1 MSADFAGCSL
11 KNERRI
17 EFKMKKR
24 ILASLISLTM
34 LSALLPT
41 SAFASNEDT
50 PDTASGGTGIS
61 CTETRCSHKA
71 AIGDMHY
78 DTIQNAIN
86 AAGSEKTTIKV
97 LNDVNCTGLVALVG
111 DGRDIVLDLNGH
123 NIISSGENYTISVA
137 KKDGSQD
144 LGEHTSGKLEI
155 TGSGKIANGGTNSTA
170 IRNYGEM
177 TISGDITIGRS
188 NGEQPANKQNS
199 AIKCEEESTL
209 IIEGKPTFNGYDRSL
224 QTFGKTIIKGGI
236 FEGTVEA
243 WQYKHFPST
252 LTIEGGIFT
261 DEVFSRTNGSEN
273 YPKGAE
279 VIISGGKFKTEP
291 KLTDEYVTLKDDTN
305 EFVFKND
312 YYILT
317 PKGALE
323 FSELGDSWP
332 DTNFWKGITKD
343 TLVDGNLTITQKVF
357 SDNEATVK
365 IEGALKYAEWT
376 AFNETTEEE
385 QKGHYLPILIKTAKD
400 PVAEAEGSKITVTGS
415 PSKELTFGS
424 DGQFEL
430 AMYMDKLADKEFT
443 VKSGAYTYK
452 VDCTDVVLL
461 PEPQTNE
468 DGSTT
473 ESKVVES
480 GGDSDEPAQVVT
492 ETKNETT
499 VIGSVGL
506 PADTEDLGDMTV
518 EVKSVTGIPAD
529 TTIQADS
536 AVKEALADQN
546 KTTLV
551 EVTVKNGEEEKFTGD
566 APMEDAGIVVTIG
579 GLTGGKTYFVFSI
592 DRNGSV
598 TSYGYKTLD
607 ENDTAI
613 SVKSSHLT
621 IFAAAEVDESKLEE
635 FKVAV
640 QDDTKVSRV
649 DEGSSGLA
657 TTDPAVKISC
667 QVDAG
672 AIRQLGFTGY
682 ASNLSVPNDTY
693 FVKIIVEGFKDGTA
707 VTVNDIPYGASGVDV
722 TLSRDAYQTPITVK
736 VGNAKYTITVTKE
749 ASDNASVKLRYTH
762 RTSLTGS
769 DTTKYFGGKLEIQN
783 VSGSKKNYLIA
794 IGKQGLT
801 VNGRAFSI
809 SYVKCLENDEVY
821 TLPCQN
827 IFQVCVI
834 EIAINQ
840 DLSLASFNGEY
851 IVDWKDVTACN
862 DII

>member
-1 MSADFAGCSL
+1 
-11 KNERRI
+11 
-17 EFKMKKR
+17 MKKR
-24 ILASLISLTM
+24 ILASLLSLAM

-41 SAFASNEDT
+41 SAFASNED
-50 PDTASGGTGIS
+50 PLDTASEGTGIS
-61 CTETRCSHKA
+61 CTDAKCSHKA
-71 AIGDMHY
+71 AIGDTHY
-78 DTIQNAIN
+78 VTIQNAID
-86 AAGSEKTTIKV
+86 AAGDKKTTIKV
-97 LNDVNCTGLVALVG
+97 LGDVNYDGLVALVG
-111 DGRDIVLDLNGH
+111 NGRDIVLDLNGH
-123 NIISSGENYTISVA
+123 SIVSGGDNYTISVA

-155 TGSGKIANGGTNSTA
+155 TGSGTIANGSSSATVV
-170 IRNYGEM
+170 RNYGEM

-188 NGEQPANKQNS
+188 DEKQPANKQNS
-199 AIKCEEESTL
+199 AIKCEEDSTL
-209 IIEGKPTFNGYDRSL
+209 IIEGNPKFVHYDRSL
-224 QTFGKTIIKGGI
+224 QTFGKTIIEGGI

-243 WQYKHFPST
+243 WQYKDYPST
-252 LTIEGGIFT
+252 LTIDGGIF
-261 DEVFSRTNGSEN
+261 EGKVSSRTNN
-273 YPKGAE
+273 TQDYPKGAK

-291 KLTDEYVTLKDDTN
+291 ELNEYVTLEDGDTN
-305 EFVFKND
+305 EFVSKNY

-323 FSELGDSWP
+323 FSELGGSWP
-332 DTNFWKGITKD
+332 DTNAETFWKGITKEK
-343 TLVDGNLTITQKVF
+343 LVDGNLTITQKVL
-357 SDNEATVK
+357 SDNEVTVK
-365 IEGALKYAEWT
+365 VAGALKYAEWT
-376 AFNETTEEE
+376 AFNGTDTEE

-400 PVAEAEGSKITVTGS
+400 SVTEAEGSKITVTGS
-415 PSKELTFGS
+415 QPKELTFGN

-443 VKSGAYTYK
+443 VESGAYTYK

-473 ESKVVES
+473 ESKLVES

-492 ETKNETT
+492 ETKKGTR

-506 PADTEDLGDMTV
+506 PADTEELGDMTV
-518 EVKSVTGIPAD
+518 EVKPVAEIPAD
-529 TTIQADS
+529 TEIHAGET
-536 AVKEALADQN
+536 VKTALADSS
-546 KTTLV
+546 KTTLI
-551 EVTVKNGEEEKFTGD
+551 EVTVKNGDEEQFTGD

-592 DRNGSV
+592 DRNGNV
-598 TSYGYKTLD
+598 TSYGYKTLADD
-607 ENDTAI
+607 ETAI
-613 SVKSSHLT
+613 PVKSNHLT

-640 QDDTKVSRV
+640 QDDTKVSRD

-672 AIRQLGFTGY
+672 AIQQLGFTGY

-693 FVKIIVEGFKDGTA
+693 FVKIIVQGFKNGTA
-707 VTVNDIPYGASGVDV
+707 VTVNDIPYGSSGVDV
-722 TLSRDAYQTPITVK
+722 TLSRDAYTTPITVK

-749 ASDNASVKLRYTH
+749 AGDNASVKLRYTH
-762 RTSLTGS
+762 RTSLTGN
-769 DTTKYFGGKLEIQN
+769 DKTEYFGGKLEIKN

-801 VNGRAFSI
+801 VNGKAFSI

-840 DLSLASFNGEY
+840 DLSVASFNGEY

>member
-1 MSADFAGCSL
+1 
-11 KNERRI
+11 
-17 EFKMKKR
+17 MKKR
-24 ILASLISLTM
+24 ILASLISLAM

-50 PDTASGGTGIS
+50 PDTASGGTGIF
-61 CTETRCSHKA
+61 CTDAICTHKA
-71 AIGDMHY
+71 AIGDTHY
-78 DTIQNAIN
+78 ETIQNAID

-97 LNDVNCTGLVALVG
+97 LNDVNYTGLVALVG
-111 DGRDIVLDLNGH
+111 EGRDIVLDLNGH
-123 NIISSGENYTISVA
+123 DIISSGENYTISVA
-137 KKDGSQD
+137 KQDGSQNE
-144 LGEHTSGKLEI
+144 GGATSGKLEI
-155 TGSGKIANGGTNSTA
+155 TGSGKIANGGQNSTA
-170 IRNYGEM
+170 VRNYGEM

-188 NGEQPANKQNS
+188 DGEQPANKQNS
-199 AIKCEEESTL
+199 AIKCEENSTL

-243 WQYKHFPST
+243 WQYKKFPST

-261 DEVFSRTNGSEN
+261 DEVFSRTNDTDD
-273 YPKGAE
+273 YPKGAK
-279 VIISGGKFKTEP
+279 VIISGGKFKTKPE
-291 KLTDEYVTLKDDTN
+291 LNEYVTLEDDDTN
-305 EFVFKND
+305 EFVLKNS
-312 YYILT
+312 YYVLA

-323 FSELGDSWP
+323 FSELGGSWP
-332 DTNFWKGITKD
+332 DTSAETFWKGITKNK
-343 TLVDGNLTITQKVF
+343 LVDGNLTITQKVF

-376 AFNETTEEE
+376 AFNETNKEE

-400 PVAEAEGSKITVTGS
+400 PVTEAKGSKITVTGS
-415 PSKELTFGS
+415 QSKELTFGD

-461 PEPQTNE
+461 PEPQTNG

-492 ETKNETT
+492 ETKKGTT

-506 PADTEDLGDMTV
+506 PADTEDLGNMTV
-518 EVKSVTGIPAD
+518 EVKSVTEIPAD

-536 AVKEALADQN
+536 TVKEALADKN

-551 EVTVKNGEEEKFTGD
+551 EVTVKNGDEEQFTGD
-566 APMEDAGIVVTIG
+566 TPMEDAGIVVTIG

-592 DRNGSV
+592 DRNGNV
-598 TSYGYKTLD
+598 TSYGYKTLADD
-607 ENDTAI
+607 ETAI
-613 SVKSSHLT
+613 PVKSNHLT

-640 QDDTKVSRV
+640 QDDTKVSRD

-657 TTDPAVKISC
+657 TTDPAVKIKC

-672 AIRQLGFTGY
+672 AIKQLGFTGY

-693 FVKIIVEGFKDGTA
+693 FVKIIVEGFKNGTA
-707 VTVNDIPYGASGVDV
+707 VTVNDIPYGSSGVDV
-722 TLSRDAYQTPITVK
+722 TLSRDAYTTPITVK

-749 ASDNASVKLRYTH
+749 AGDNASVKLRYTH
-762 RTSLTGS
+762 RTSLTGN
-769 DTTKYFGGKLEIQN
+769 DKTEYFGGKLEIKN

-809 SYVKCLENDEVY
+809 SYVKCLEDNEVY
-821 TLPCQN
+821 ALPCQN
-827 IFQVCVI
+827 IFQVSVY
-834 EIAINQ
+834 EIPIGQ
-840 DLSLASFNGEY
+840 DLSVASFDGDL
-851 IVDWKDVTACN
+851 IVNWKDVTACN